1 MNHND
6 VLRRVR
12 FALRIDD
19 KVAIS
24 IFQLVGYKMDIEY
37 LKANMKKEEEPG
49 FLPCRDGVM
58 AMFLDG
64 LIIKMRGEQPGG
76 PPPPLARGE
85 FLSNNDILRKL
96 RIALSFRD
104 DDMLEVMKLGNFNMS
119 KGEMSAF
126 FRKPDHRNFKPC
138 GDQVLRYFLLGLA
151 RKLRPDV
158 ATPTEENQPKV
169 NSPAIKKA
177 LKKNAK
183 PKRAPAAEAK
193 NSKPEKPADSPAAK
207 KPVKAPYRGPEKRT
221 GRKQS
226 RD

>member
-19 KVAIS
+19 IAAIN
-24 IFQLVGYKMDIEY
+24 IFKLAGYKMDIEY

-49 FLPCRDGVM
+49 YLPCRDSIM
-58 AMFLDG
+58 ATFLDG
-64 LIIKMRGEQPGG
+64 LIIKMRGAQSDT
-76 PPPPLARGE
+76 PPPQLAKGE
-85 FLSNNDILRKL
+85 YLSNNEILRKL

-119 KGEMSAF
+119 KSEMSAF

-158 ATPTEENQPKV
+158 DSPTTDNGKPV
-169 NSPAIKKA
+169 FSPAVRKS
-177 LKKNAK
+177 LKKKTTTRRSASSQNKTDKPAK
-183 PKRAPAAEAK
+183 PAGRIKVWHKPDSNEDKKRP
-193 NSKPEKPADSPAAK
+193 ST
-207 KPVKAPYRGPEKRT
+207 KR
-221 GRKQS
+221 R
-226 RD
+226 

>member
-19 KVAIS
+19 TAAIN
-24 IFQLVGYKMDIEY
+24 IFKLAGYKMDIEY
-37 LKANMKKEEEPG
+37 LKANMKKEEEAG
-49 FLPCRDGVM
+49 FLPCRDSVM

-64 LIIKMRGEQPGG
+64 LIIKMRGAQSDA
-76 PPPPLARGE
+76 PPPQLARGE
-85 FLSNNDILRKL
+85 FLSNNEILRKL

-158 ATPTEENQPKV
+158 SSPTTDNATPV
-169 NSPAIKKA
+169 NSPAIRKS
-177 LKKNAK
+177 LKKKTA
-183 PKRAPAAEAK
+183 PKRNVAT
-193 NSKPEKPADSPAAK
+193 K
-207 KPVKAPYRGPEKRT
+207 KPDEKRT
-221 GRKQS
+221 KTGGRISAWHKPDDSGNGAKRPPKKRQQ
-226 RD
+226 D

>member
-19 KVAIS
+19 IAAIN
-24 IFQLVGYKMDIEY
+24 IFQLAGYKMDIEY

-49 FLPCRDGVM
+49 YLPCRDSVM

-64 LIIKMRGEQPGG
+64 LIIKMRGAQSDT
-76 PPPPLARGE
+76 PPPQLAKGE
-85 FLSNNDILRKL
+85 YLTNNEILRKL

-138 GDQVLRYFLLGLA
+138 GNQVLRYFLLGLA

-158 ATPTEENQPKV
+158 ASPTPDNDRPV
-169 NSPAIKKA
+169 NSPAIKKS
-177 LKKNAK
+177 LKKKTK
-183 PKRAPAAEAK
+183 PKRSASSQPKAEQPA
-193 NSKPEKPADSPAAK
+193 KPAGRIKVWHKPDGNEDK
-207 KPVKAPYRGPEKRT
+207 KRPPTKR
-221 GRKQS
+221 R
-226 RD
+226 

>member
-19 KVAIS
+19 TAAIN
-24 IFQLVGYKMDIEY
+24 IFKLVGYTMDIEY
-37 LKANMKKEEEPG
+37 LKANMKKEEEAG
-49 FLPCRDGVM
+49 FLPCRDSVM

-64 LIIKMRGEQPGG
+64 LIIKMRGAQSDT
-76 PPPPLARGE
+76 PPPPLERGE

-158 ATPTEENQPKV
+158 ASPAMENTATV
-169 NSPAIKKA
+169 NSPAIKKSI
-177 LKKNAK
+177 KKK
-183 PKRAPAAEAK
+183 VQPKRTSSSQNQVEKP
-193 NSKPEKPADSPAAK
+193 SKPAGGIKTWHKPESNG
-207 KPVKAPYRGPEKRT
+207 GPKRPGT
-221 GRKQS
+221 KRRQ
-226 RD
+226 D

>member
-19 KVAIS
+19 TAAIN
-24 IFQLVGYKMDIEY
+24 IFKLAGYKMDIEY
-37 LKANMKKEEEPG
+37 LKANMRKEEEPG
-49 FLPCRDGVM
+49 YLPCRDSVM

-64 LIIKMRGEQPGG
+64 LIIKMRGAQSDT
-76 PPPPLARGE
+76 PPPQLAKGE
-85 FLSNNDILRKL
+85 FLSNNEILRKL

-158 ATPTEENQPKV
+158 ASPVTDNGAPV
-169 NSPAIKKA
+169 NSPAIKKS
-177 LKKNAK
+177 LKKKVK
-183 PKRAPAAEAK
+183 PKRPGAT
-193 NSKPEKPADSPAAK
+193 NKPD
-207 KPVKAPYRGPEKRT
+207 EKRT
-221 GRKQS
+221 KSGGRISVWHKSDDSKKAKRPAKRREQ
-226 RD
+226 D

>member
-19 KVAIS
+19 TAAIN
-24 IFQLVGYKMDIEY
+24 IFKLAGYKMDIEY
-37 LKANMKKEEEPG
+37 LKANMRKEEEAG
-49 FLPCRDGVM
+49 YLPCRDSVM

-64 LIIKMRGEQPGG
+64 LIIKMRGAQSDT
-76 PPPPLARGE
+76 PPPQLAKGE
-85 FLSNNDILRKL
+85 FLSNNEILRKL

-158 ATPTEENQPKV
+158 ASPVTDNDAPV
-169 NSPAIKKA
+169 NSPAIKKS
-177 LKKNAK
+177 LKKKVK
-183 PKRAPAAEAK
+183 PKRPGAT
-193 NSKPEKPADSPAAK
+193 NQSD
-207 KPVKAPYRGPEKRT
+207 EKRT
-221 GRKQS
+221 KSGGRISVWHNSDDSKKAKRPAKRREQ
-226 RD
+226 D

>member
-19 KVAIS
+19 NGALS
-24 IFQLVGYKMDIEY
+24 IFHLAGYKMDIEY

-49 FLPCRDGVM
+49 YLPCRDSVM
-58 AMFLDG
+58 GLFLDG
-64 LIIKMRGEQPGG
+64 LIIKMRGAQSST
-76 PPPPLARGE
+76 PPPPLAPGE
-85 FLSNNDILRKL
+85 LITNNDILRKL

-104 DDMLEVMKLGNFNMS
+104 DDMLEVMKLGNFTMS

-151 RKLRPDV
+151 RKLRPD
-158 ATPTEENQPKV
+158 ATQSDENQTNV
-169 NSPAIKKA
+169 NSPAVKKA
-177 LKKNAK
+177 LKKSSQQ
-183 PKRAPAAEAK
+183 KRPISSE
-193 NSKPEKPADSPAAK
+193 K
-207 KPVKAPYRGPEKRT
+207 KPVSQNQTASKAATKPTFNGPKKHSGKKTKR
-221 GRKQS
+221 
-226 RD
+226 D